1 MSVEPVPACDRCDS
15 PAEDLGLELGTVDG
29 QTVCHECRR
38 QEIESQT
45 ALSRQEALTA
55 TLKDFGMSHQE
66 IADWGDISKSA
77 VDEYS
82 RRVNG
87 KIERARRTL
96 ELLAVE

>member
-1 MSVEPVPACDRCDS
+1 
-15 PAEDLGLELGTVDG
+15 
-29 QTVCHECRR
+29 
-38 QEIESQT
+38 
-45 ALSRQEALTA
+45 
-55 TLKDFGMSHQE
+55 MSHQE

-96 ELLAVE
+96 ELLADG